1 LKGRELAFQGPFFSS
16 SHSSS
21 ERPGAMVSPRW
32 KADGETKARI
42 QVEETRIKMDIEEE
56 RKGESKS

>member
-1 LKGRELAFQGPFFSS
+1 
-16 SHSSS
+16 
-21 ERPGAMVSPRW
+21 MVSPRW